1 MQTCFV
7 GKSFSELSWESCLV
21 RGTLDTSWY
30 RGIVATTIE
39 VVSLTAAIGTA
50 ACGCLRLL

>member
-1 MQTCFV
+1 MPSANVV

-30 RGIVATTIE
+30 RGIDPF
-39 VVSLTAAIGTA
+39 
-50 ACGCLRLL
+50 